1 MKLQLSNAPCSW
13 GVEFADSEKNLP
25 WSQVLDEISGAGY
38 QATELGPLG
47 YLPVDTALL
56 KDALAKRQLK
66 VIAGT
71 LFQHF
76 HNKHKRAEILDFTRR
91 SCKLLSA
98 IGAKYMVVIDHV
110 TAPRTD
116 QAGQVSSATRLDNS
130 DWQAMMETIRQ
141 ASDICLTHGITPT
154 LHPHTGTYIEYE
166 DELARA
172 MQDLPEQLVSL
183 CIDTGHCYY
192 AGMQP
197 QKIISEYAERVK
209 YLHFK
214 DINPQ
219 ILDSVIAQGTDF
231 YTAISQGVF
240 CPLGRGGVDFAAIR
254 QTLQQIGYQG
264 WVTVEQDMDPE
275 IDNNPLQNAIN
286 SREFIEQYFKL

>member
-25 WSQVLDEISGAGY
+25 WTQVLDEISMAGY
-38 QATELGPLG
+38 KATELGPLG
-47 YLPVDTALL
+47 YLPVDTGMLQES
-56 KDALAKRQLK
+56 LAKRDLK
-66 VIAGT
+66 IIAGT
-71 LFQHF
+71 LFQHL
-76 HNKHKRAEILDFTRR
+76 HNKHKREEILEFTRR
-91 SCKLLSA
+91 SCKLLA
-98 IGAKYMVVIDHV
+98 ALNAKYMVVIDHV

-116 QAGQVSSATRLDNS
+116 QAGQIATATRLDNS
-130 DWQAMMETIRQ
+130 DWKAMMETIRQ
-141 ASDICLTHGITPT
+141 ASDICLSHGITPT

-166 DELARA
+166 DELDRA
-172 MQDLPEQLVSL
+172 MQDLPSDLVSL

-197 QKIISEYAERVK
+197 QDIISKYADRVK

-219 ILDSVIAQGTDF
+219 IHNSVVEHSTDF
-231 YTAISQGVF
+231 YSAISKGIF
-240 CPLGRGGVDFAAIR
+240 CPLGRGGVDFNAVR
-254 QTLQQIGYQG
+254 STLERIGYQG

-286 SREFIEQYFKL
+286 SRVFIEENFS